1 MGYLN
6 RNTFLK
12 TSATGYWRSYV
23 AASFFY
29 RAAVAASAYDWT
41 ASLFDENNIDADAG
55 TGDEWDQAAPK
66 KRSVFYKPHGNAFL
80 FWVDFSGTPA
90 LKMVFG
96 WHNYDAADDFNQVDV
111 GVYLGNS
118 NVVCTT
124 ATGIEFSGGNLVDGD
139 HALQYQMRHDAKSD
153 LYYSITAVMS
163 CTSNVITVYLTW
175 TQDASSYQSYT
186 SVGDTKV
193 SGNKK
198 IQFTW
203 GTDNTWTVQTDA
215 YNIFNSAFDADCAI
229 ASTGGTLHNLI
240 DDVTIDGD
248 ASDKRVW
255 EVVVS

>member
-1 MGYLN
+1 MGYLTN
-6 RNTFLK
+6 SSGG
-12 TSATGYWRSYV
+12 SAGSYFGTGTNVRYLYKSAVV
-23 AASFFY
+23 AST
-29 RAAVAASAYDWT
+29 YDWT
-41 ASLFDENNIDADAG
+41 ASLFDENNIDVDAG
-55 TGDEWDQAAPK
+55 TGDLWDITAPNE
-66 KRSVFYKPHGNAFL
+66 RSIFYKPHENAFL

-90 LKMVFG
+90 LKMAFG
-96 WHNYDAADDFNQVDV
+96 WHNTHTADDFNQVDV
-111 GVYLGNS
+111 GVHLGNS

-153 LYYSITAVMS
+153 LYYAITAVLN
-163 CTSNVITVYLTW
+163 CASNVVTVYLTW

-229 ASTGGTLHNLI
+229 TSTGGTLHNLI

-248 ASDKRVW
+248 ASDKRIW